1 MKSAGDCSIV
11 YLVGAGPGDPEL
23 LTCKARRLITEAD
36 VVVYDRLVSDE
47 ILALIPA
54 GTARFSVG
62 KQPGFHPV
70 CQENINALL
79 VMLAKGN
86 RCVVRLKG
94 GDPLL
99 FGRGSEEIAA
109 LASAGISCE
118 VVPGVTSAS
127 ACAASV
133 GVPLTHRGMAS
144 SVRFVTGH
152 CRADAE
158 LDFDWRGL
166 ADPDT
171 TLVVYM
177 GFANIERIASRVMAH
192 GLDPATPFVPGAAEE
207 IGPSRASELAYLI
220 RQDCGSCH
228 GMTLKG
234 GLGAPL
240 LPEML
245 ADKHEDALAA
255 IILDGMPGTPMP
267 PWRPLLTDAEA
278 AWIVRALKEGLP

>member
-192 GLDPATPFVPGAAEE
+192 GLDPATPAVAICNGTTPRQRHARATLGTIAAVAAEAKFD
-207 IGPSRASELAYLI
+207 GPVLFIVGRTAGLARAGEETE
-220 RQDCGSCH
+220 G
-228 GMTLKG
+228 KV
-234 GLGAPL
+234 
-240 LPEML
+240 
-245 ADKHEDALAA
+245 ADRAGYAERMSGVAA
-255 IILDGMPGTPMP
+255 
-267 PWRPLLTDAEA
+267 E
-278 AWIVRALKEGLP
+278 